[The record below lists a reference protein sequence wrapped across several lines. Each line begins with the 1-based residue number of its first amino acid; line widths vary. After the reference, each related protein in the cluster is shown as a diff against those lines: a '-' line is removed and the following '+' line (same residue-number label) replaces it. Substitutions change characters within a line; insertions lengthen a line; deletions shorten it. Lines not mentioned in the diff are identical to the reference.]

1 MNIGIVKVEQGKALI
16 RSNVFSGQVQVSFT
30 GGFVWPVIH
39 KAEIMDISVK
49 TIELDRSGSDGL
61 ICRDNIRADIKITF
75 FVRVNKTENDVIKVA
90 QMIGCARASDQRTV
104 EELFIAKFSEALKTA
119 GKQLDFVD
127 LYTQR
132 EEFRDRI
139 LAVIGTDL
147 NGYSLEDCALDYLEQ
162 TPLSALD
169 EFNILDA
176 QGIRKITEL
185 TAVQHVKTN
194 EYQNTEKK
202 QIKKQ
207 DVERIEAILE
217 LDRQKA
223 DAENKQQR
231 EIESVRAREQAETL
245 KIQAEERLK
254 AETARI
260 KADEDVGIQEEN
272 KERQVEV
279 ARKNRERVVAV
290 ETERVEKDRLIEVIS
305 RERETELQRIAKDKE
320 IEQQKREIA
329 EVIRERVAVDKTAAE
344 QAEAIKKL
352 RVVEEA
358 DRTKQAMIITAEAE
372 AQELLVKDI
381 KAAEAA
387 EKAAEHKGREQ
398 LVLADAKL
406 KASDMHAKAQIRMA
420 EGTRAEHAAV
430 GLADAEVKVA
440 DADATEKH
448 GLAEV
453 RVQEANAVAVEK
465 LGLAEASILRQ
476 KGLAEGEAIRE
487 QLTGEA
493 KGLAEKAESMKA
505 LDDAARGHEEYRLRL
520 EAEKEIAL
528 KSVDIRREIAEAQA
542 MVLSEGLKTAT
553 IDIVGGDD
561 VFFDRLINAVGMGKT
576 IDGFVGGSK
585 ASQKLLGDYLSGD
598 ASFTKDLKEVLTQP
612 AVSSGDVRNLTLAA
626 LLGKL
631 AAGTEGKKQG
641 KLKQL
646 LEATKGMGLDGMK
659 VTDLLK

>member
-1 MNIGIVKVEQGKALI
+1 MNLGIIKVEQGKALI
-16 RSNVFSGQVQVSFT
+16 ISNVFSGKVRVSFT
-30 GGFVWPVIH
+30 GGFVWPVTQ
-39 KAEIMDISVK
+39 KAELMDISVK

-90 QMIGCARASDQRTV
+90 QSIGCARASDQKTL

-139 LAVIGTDL
+139 IEVIGTDL

-162 TPLSALD
+162 TPMTELD

-185 TAVQHVKTN
+185 TAVEHVKTN
-194 EYQNTEKK
+194 EFQNTEKK

-207 DVERIEAILE
+207 DVEAIEAILE

-223 DAENKQQR
+223 DAESKQSR
-231 EIESVRAREQAETL
+231 EIESVRAREQAETK

-254 AETARI
+254 AESARI
-260 KADEDVGIQEEN
+260 KADEDIGIQEEN

-279 ARKNRERVVAV
+279 AKKNRERVVAV
-290 ETERVEKDRLIEVIS
+290 ETERVEKDRMLEIIS

-320 IEQQKREIA
+320 VEQEKREIA
-329 EVIRERVAVDKTAAE
+329 EVIRERVAVDKTVAE
-344 QAEAIKKL
+344 QEEAIKRV

-358 DRTKQAMIITAEAE
+358 ERTKQATIITAEAE
-372 AQELLVKDI
+372 AQEQLVKDI

-387 EKAAEHKGREQ
+387 EEAAKHKGREQ
-398 LVLADAKL
+398 LVLADAELQAADK
-406 KASDMHAKAQIRMA
+406 KAQARIRLA
-420 EGTRAEHAAV
+420 EGSRAEHAAA
-430 GLADAEVKVA
+430 GLAEAEVKEADAVATEKHGMAEVRVKEA
-440 DADATEKH
+440 DADATEKM
-448 GLAEV
+448 GTA
-453 RVQEANAVAVEK
+453 EANV
-465 LGLAEASILRQ
+465 LRL
-476 KGLAEGEAIRE
+476 KGQAEGEAIRE
-487 QLTGEA
+487 HLKGEA
-493 KGLAEKAESMKA
+493 EGLAEKAEAMNA
-505 LDDAARGHEEYRLRL
+505 LDEASRGHEEYRLRI

-528 KSVDIRREIAEAQA
+528 KSVDVRRQIAEAQA
-542 MVLSEGLKTAT
+542 ATVSEGLKRAN

-561 VFFDRLINAVGMGKT
+561 VFFDRLIGAVGMGKAV
-576 IDGFVGGSK
+576 DGFVNKSGST
-585 ASQKLLGDYLSGD
+585 QKLLGDYLSGD
-598 ASFTKDLKEVLTQP
+598 SSFTADLKEVLTQP

-626 LLGKL
+626 LLTKLMGK
-631 AAGTEGKKQG
+631 AEGERQN
-641 KLKQL
+641 KLEQL
-646 LEATKGMGLDGMK
+646 KEVAERMELDEVK

>member
-1 MNIGIVKVEQGKALI
+1 
-16 RSNVFSGQVQVSFT
+16 
-30 GGFVWPVIH
+30 
-39 KAEIMDISVK
+39 
-49 TIELDRSGSDGL
+49 
-61 ICRDNIRADIKITF
+61 
-75 FVRVNKTENDVIKVA
+75 ENDVIKVA
-90 QMIGCARASDQRTV
+90 QSIGCARASDPKTL

-139 LAVIGTDL
+139 LEVIGTDL

-162 TPLSALD
+162 TPLTALD
-169 EFNILDA
+169 EYNILDA

-223 DAENKQQR
+223 DAENKQSR

-279 ARKNRERVVAV
+279 AHKNRERVVAV
-290 ETERVEKDRLIEVIS
+290 ETERVEKDRMLEVIS

-320 IEQQKREIA
+320 VEQQKREIA
-329 EVIRERVAVDKTAAE
+329 EVIRERVAVDKTVAE
-344 QAEAIKKL
+344 QEEAIKKV

-381 KAAEAA
+381 KAAGAA

-398 LVLADAKL
+398 LVLAEAKL
-406 KASDMHAKAQIRMA
+406 QASDMHAKAKIR
-420 EGTRAEHAAV
+420 
-430 GLADAEVKVA
+430 
-440 DADATEKH
+440 
-448 GLAEV
+448 
-453 RVQEANAVAVEK
+453 
-465 LGLAEASILRQ
+465 
-476 KGLAEGEAIRE
+476 
-487 QLTGEA
+487 
-493 KGLAEKAESMKA
+493 
-505 LDDAARGHEEYRLRL
+505 
-520 EAEKEIAL
+520 
-528 KSVDIRREIAEAQA
+528 
-542 MVLSEGLKTAT
+542 
-553 IDIVGGDD
+553 
-561 VFFDRLINAVGMGKT
+561 
-576 IDGFVGGSK
+576 
-585 ASQKLLGDYLSGD
+585 
-598 ASFTKDLKEVLTQP
+598 
-612 AVSSGDVRNLTLAA
+612 
-626 LLGKL
+626 
-631 AAGTEGKKQG
+631 
-641 KLKQL
+641 
-646 LEATKGMGLDGMK
+646 
-659 VTDLLK
+659 